1 MVTRHKINTDFYEDT
16 FSLIAIHSSLEDHNL
31 VFMLN
36 RYLKTG
42 FKRKRKD
49 LLLTDSIFFP
59 IYDWDDTIHDRYWTC
74 MGNSCEI
81 EEAFDENDL
90 FGSEVGLSKYHLI
103 PEYKDAD
110 YFLKIEQDGTF
121 VEDEVVKRIASIPQ
135 VITAYSVNR
144 NELRSI
150 ENIIY

>member
-1 MVTRHKINTDFYEDT
+1 
-16 FSLIAIHSSLEDHNL
+16 
-31 VFMLN
+31 
-36 RYLKTG
+36 
-42 FKRKRKD
+42 
-49 LLLTDSIFFP
+49 
-59 IYDWDDTIHDRYWTC
+59 

-81 EEAFDENDL
+81 EESFDANDL
-90 FGSEVGLSKYHLI
+90 FGSEVGISKYHLI

-110 YFLKIEQDGTF
+110 YFLKIEQDGAF
-121 VEDEVVKRIASIPQ
+121 SESEVIKQIATIPQ